1 LFNGPVVAIDG
12 PAGAGKSTVAKELAR
27 ELGFRYLDTGAMY
40 RALALKALRMG
51 LSVDDPN
58 ASEPLLADTVVEF
71 SMANVQTILLDGE
84 DVGPQIRTPAVG
96 EAASAL
102 STHPPVRRWLVER
115 QRAIIAEGNVI
126 LEGRDAT
133 TVIAPNAT
141 LKIFLTASL
150 EERAKRRLLEFQQK
164 GLGEEFEDVRVQIE
178 NRDHRDITR
187 TESPLRVAKDA
198 QVVETGAR
206 TVAAIVGDIKARLG
220 VALGRTPDGL

>member
-1 LFNGPVVAIDG
+1 
-12 PAGAGKSTVAKELAR
+12 
-27 ELGFRYLDTGAMY
+27 
-40 RALALKALRMG
+40 
-51 LSVDDPN
+51 
-58 ASEPLLADTVVEF
+58 
-71 SMANVQTILLDGE
+71 
-84 DVGPQIRTPAVG
+84 
-96 EAASAL
+96 
-102 STHPPVRRWLVER
+102 VRRWLVER